1 MYGLAPPY
9 PNREPP
15 VADHENPIGEHHR
28 NRSFDKSERRRSRA
42 AGKKDRIFHEM
53 DRQDMIDSFNE
64 YRRPR
69 SGSGGETMRRERSK
83 SSADG
88 LSYSRANSVPVNR
101 TNSGYSEDLS
111 SFPRSHSTRIYAT
124 NSRGRDEEFRMRT
137 NIREG
142 HAEQSL
148 LDPIPWRPDPDP
160 SGRFVDSGDSNNVGL
175 DTTNNM
181 TRRDG
186 EEPSEV
192 TNKTAFERFIESL
205 LCIFP
210 KVEPL
215 PWSTFFLLSLW
226 CALP

>member
-1 MYGLAPPY
+1 
-9 PNREPP
+9 
-15 VADHENPIGEHHR
+15 
-28 NRSFDKSERRRSRA
+28 
-42 AGKKDRIFHEM
+42 
-53 DRQDMIDSFNE
+53 
-64 YRRPR
+64 
-69 SGSGGETMRRERSK
+69 MRRERSK

-160 SGRFVDSGDSNNVGL
+160 SGRFVDSGDSNNVHTISRHYEGL
-175 DTTNNM
+175 DTTNTM